1 MDRSFSSE
9 LWSDPRI
16 KRIEPYGK
24 LLFNFLFT
32 NDLSHMSGIYVLPEV
47 LVLSQTGLTQKQL
60 DVQWDA
66 LSAEGLAFRDKDTE
80 TVFVVSMLKR
90 QCPGGPTE
98 RNISAAEKQLKK
110 LHGSPLIPM
119 FLDKYEEWGIK
130 ATVKIPQSYPIGAV
144 SRGELTNPAG
154 RDRSLLETSRIYNL
168 ESSSPSLSLEVEEP
182 KTEELEVKSLTVES
196 IVDLWNE
203 VAISCELPQVKK
215 ITAELRMSIRK
226 VMKELPTLD
235 EWRSL
240 FAEIPLSNLL
250 LGQAEGMS
258 FSASLSWLL
267 DHKKGKAE
275 ANYSNVLN
283 GRYRDKN
290 TTNRDFHLQK
300 GIDAANRVMARHGV
314 FPEQQR
320 MLTGVTVDGQE
331 GNAHVLCPPIEVI
344 GGVPSGNEGRAGGD
358 LLRGSGRPASFA
370 SHRSDNL
377 GEEEFAAFRDD
388 RGFEDSGRG
397 E

>member
-1 MDRSFSSE
+1 
-9 LWSDPRI
+9 
-16 KRIEPYGK
+16 
-24 LLFNFLFT
+24 
-32 NDLSHMSGIYVLPEV
+32 
-47 LVLSQTGLTQKQL
+47 
-60 DVQWDA
+60 
-66 LSAEGLAFRDKDTE
+66 
-80 TVFVVSMLKR
+80 
-90 QCPGGPTE
+90 
-98 RNISAAEKQLKK
+98 
-110 LHGSPLIPM
+110 
-119 FLDKYEEWGIK
+119 
-130 ATVKIPQSYPIGAV
+130 
-144 SRGELTNPAG
+144 
-154 RDRSLLETSRIYNL
+154 
-168 ESSSPSLSLEVEEP
+168 
-182 KTEELEVKSLTVES
+182 
-196 IVDLWNE
+196 
-203 VAISCELPQVKK
+203 
-215 ITAELRMSIRK
+215 MSIRK

-300 GIDAANRVMARHGV
+300 GIDAANRIMARHGV

-358 LLRGSGRPASFA
+358 LLRGSSRPASFE

-388 RGFEDSGRG
+388 RRFEDSDRG